1 MNNQVM
7 AGSIEDKW
15 VDFVFAEFDT
25 RGRDAALFA
34 SGRRRAV
41 HTFRLVEVRAS
52 YLWLFAGALVALWM
66 R

>member
-34 SGRRRAV
+34 TGRRRAV
-41 HTFRLVEVRAS
+41 STLSLVEVRAS
-52 YLWLFAGALVALWM
+52 YVWLLAGALIALWM